1 MDWFLR
7 VFKGMLI
14 GSGFILPGISGGTLA
29 VVFGVYERVITFL
42 ANIRKNF
49 KQNVLFFLPLGIG
62 GILGIVVFSLLMSVA
77 LAKYEYQMLWV
88 FIGAIVGTLPTL
100 FRQSTE
106 QTKRTTADTIIL
118 ITTALIMT
126 VFLIF
131 GQGLFSQIPQNFF
144 TWILSGFLIGL
155 GVIIPG
161 LSPSNFLIYM
171 GMYQPM
177 TDGLKTFDLGI
188 VIPLAIGGI
197 LSLVTLSK
205 LVNLILQN
213 YHSRLFNFIIG
224 VVIASTIVIIPLNVT
239 YDVVTI
245 ISCAG
250 LFLVGIGI
258 AYLMTKLDQK
268 EKA

>member
-7 VFKGMLI
+7 VIKGMLI

-42 ANIRKNF
+42 ANIKKDF
-49 KQNVLFFLPLGIG
+49 KQNVLFFIPLGLG
-62 GILGIVVFSLLMSVA
+62 GILGIIVFSLLMSVA

-100 FRQSTE
+100 FRQATE
-106 QTKRTTADTIIL
+106 QTKRTPVDTTILVVTAIV
-118 ITTALIMT
+118 MT

-131 GQGLFSQIPQNFF
+131 GQNLFGQLPQNFL

-177 TDGLKTFDLGI
+177 TDGLKTLDLGI

-197 LSLVTLSK
+197 LSLITLSK
-205 LVNLILQN
+205 LVNLILQK
-213 YHSRLFNFIIG
+213 YHSKLFNFIIG
-224 VVIASTIVIIPLNVT
+224 VVIASTIVIIPLNVN
-239 YDVVTI
+239 YDFITI
-245 ISCAG
+245 ISCLA

-258 AYLMTKLDQK
+258 AYLMTKLDENK
-268 EKA
+268 KA